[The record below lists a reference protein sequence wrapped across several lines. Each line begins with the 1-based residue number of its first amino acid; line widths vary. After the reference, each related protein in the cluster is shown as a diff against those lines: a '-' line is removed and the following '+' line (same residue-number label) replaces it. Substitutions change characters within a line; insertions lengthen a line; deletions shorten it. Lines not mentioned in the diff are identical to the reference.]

1 VAALASIVMISLA
14 LMSCDTSIA
23 TSTAAEK
30 VAAAKAP
37 LAIGYAAGDSAN
49 SVTANLVL
57 STSGADAIAISWT
70 SSSPALISATGVVT
84 RPSAGSTDVTVT
96 LIATLTGDSA
106 IDTKVFTLIVKPMP
120 DTSAADVAA
129 AKADLVI
136 GYAIGDTA
144 SSVTE
149 NLTLS
154 ASGTNGVAITWT
166 SSSPAVISA
175 SGVVTRPA
183 IGNANV
189 SLTLTATLSRNGATD
204 TKVFTLSVLAMPD
217 TSAADIAAAK
227 AALDIVYATG
237 DSASSVTANLILTT
251 SGANGVAI
259 AWTSSNAGV
268 VSVAGV
274 VTSPAVGSADA
285 SVTMTATLSKG
296 GATDTQVF
304 TITVG
309 ASPISAP
316 NAPTLQIVST
326 TNDSIS
332 LSWGAIAAVNGY
344 RLYRADSASGTYAQI
359 GADIAVGVSAVDS
372 GLSASTTYW
381 YKVSAFNGSVEGA
394 MSDAVSGTT
403 SGSGSGGISVG
414 LE

>member
-1 VAALASIVMISLA
+1 MQTRKVTRGIVAALASIVMISLA

-30 VAAAKAP
+30 VAAAKAA

-106 IDTKVFTLIVKPMP
+106 I
-120 DTSAADVAA
+120 
-129 AKADLVI
+129 
-136 GYAIGDTA
+136 
-144 SSVTE
+144 
-149 NLTLS
+149 
-154 ASGTNGVAITWT
+154 
-166 SSSPAVISA
+166 
-175 SGVVTRPA
+175 
-183 IGNANV
+183 
-189 SLTLTATLSRNGATD
+189 D

-304 TITVG
+304 TITVR